1 MLPALAFAAEPSFP
15 YACAAPADEACPC
28 GSGLGFDRC
37 CALPELAERQLTR
50 LAVSRW
56 ASARGVEAQLEVML
70 REVIRSAPGS
80 GAGVPRGLGAGFSV
94 LDALAPPTGY
104 RGSDYHLPERLRL
117 ACFDFLLEE
126 ASLVREARTHDATQ
140 LPRPEHPGL
149 ALLFDRLLE
158 LRTEALLHA
167 SPRPVRALAHG
178 ELTILERLQR
188 IRFVEHRST
197 SCPGQG
203 PTHPGFELELKGA
216 SQRPLPMPRCSCGS
230 DVGCLHVLAA
240 IDLTLSRIVDP
251 LRAGAWHGLADEL
264 ATPDWSRALEALKD
278 ARVPTGLARRPRPE
292 QLGRRP
298 LAFVLGRDGMAR
310 LLVTPWLMPAAGDAP
325 ERAATGADLWDR
337 GLDPRDEDRSVLGAF
352 GILKKSFSGRGG
364 VTARIERGQDLQ
376 ALLGHPR
383 VHLDTATGPRVAVST
398 GHLGLLVRPAT
409 AASGADAGVEVL
421 TAVDGE
427 PVPTEALEQPG
438 KDDSS
443 ALVWIDRARARVKI
457 VNPGAEPAAVAI
469 VLASLARVKGRFPV
483 EAEPALMEQ
492 LDVLQ
497 GVLPLAVDPG
507 LVAEDVP
514 PSTTLLVRLEL
525 LAHGLAVTLL
535 ALPLVGATPQPP
547 GAGPA
552 RVLSVVNGR
561 RRQVWRALEA
571 ERAAAL
577 ALVEA
582 LQLPDPESAALAW
595 ELDDDAAAHALV
607 TRVREAAADRASD
620 DPGST
625 ASLPPLLVEWVGHE
639 VRCAGA
645 FRLDDFKVK
654 VGGRKRD
661 WFGVDGRVEVDGVSV
676 GLAALLRALREGRT
690 VLRADDG
697 ALLAL
702 GGELA
707 ARLAGLEQVLTRDDE
722 GDLAAGPAA
731 ALTIADL
738 VDDGAV
744 LDASPDFLALRDRM
758 RASAARPCPVPETF
772 QGALRPYQAEGFRWL
787 ARLSGWAPGGVL
799 ADDMGLGKTL
809 QALALLCERAGKGPA
824 LVLAPT
830 SVCANWRDEAARFAP
845 GLRVSLY
852 RDADRSTGVDALR
865 GLGPGDVLVASYGL
879 LVSNAAAFEE
889 ATFATLVIDEAQ
901 AVKNAATRRAQVVRA
916 LKAEFTVALSG
927 TPLENHLGEL
937 WSLYRIVYPAL
948 LGSWASFK
956 LRFAEPI
963 EQFGRE
969 DARLALAATLRPFL
983 LRRTKAEVAPEL
995 PARTELVVPVVLS
1008 PPELQRYEESR
1019 RAIVAHLQKLRD
1031 LPKAKRRIHFLA
1043 ALTEL
1048 RLLACHPRLRDR
1060 TSALPSAKLER
1071 FLDLL
1076 PELSEGGHRTLIFS
1090 QWTRHLALVREALD
1104 AAAVRYL
1111 YLDGETPP
1119 EARDALVRRF
1129 QGGEGAL
1136 FLVSLRAG
1144 GSGLNLTGADY
1155 VVHLNPWWNPA
1166 VEDQAT
1172 DRAHRIGQTRP
1183 VTVLR
1188 LVSRD
1193 TIEEKV
1199 RALQEKKRRLVDG
1212 VLEGMGAAS
1221 RLSLEELEALVM
1233 DPPRPG
1239 PPRGPP
1245 GEEVESPRAGSPSGA

>member
-1 MLPALAFAAEPSFP
+1 MLPAPALAAEPSFP
-15 YACAAPADEACPC
+15 YASPAPADEPCPC
-28 GSGLGFDRC
+28 GSGVGFDRC
-37 CALPELAERQLTR
+37 CAVPELADRQLTR

-56 ASARGVEAQLEVML
+56 AVAHGVEAQLEVML
-70 REVIRSAPGS
+70 REVIRAAPGS
-80 GAGVPRGLGAGFSV
+80 GAGVPRGLFSGFTV

-104 RGSDYHLPERLRL
+104 RGSDFHLPERLRL

-126 ASLVREARTHDATQ
+126 AALVREAQAHDATR

-158 LRTEALLHA
+158 LRAEALRRA
-167 SPRPVRALAHG
+167 SPRPVRALAHCA
-178 ELTILERLQR
+178 ISIHDRLQR
-188 IRFVEHRST
+188 LRFVEHRST
-197 SCPGQG
+197 SCPGRG
-203 PTHPGFELELKGA
+203 PDHPSFELELKGA
-216 SQRPLPMPRCSCGS
+216 SERPLPMPRCSCGS
-230 DVGCLHVLAA
+230 DVGCIHVLAA

-264 ATPDWSRALEALKD
+264 ATPDWSRALAAIKD
-278 ARVPTGLARRPRPE
+278 VRVPTGLGRRPRPE
-292 QLGRRP
+292 RLGARP
-298 LAFVLGRDGMAR
+298 LAFVLGRDGMGQ
-310 LLVTPWLMPAAGDAP
+310 LLVTPWLMPPEGDTP
-325 ERAATGADLWDR
+325 ERAATGADLW
-337 GLDPRDEDRSVLGAF
+337 GSGHEPREEDRSVLGAF
-352 GILKKSFSGRGG
+352 GLAKRTFSGRGG
-364 VTARIERGQDLQ
+364 VTARVERGQDLH

-383 VHLDTATGPRVAVST
+383 VHLDTGAGPRVAVST
-398 GHLGLLVRPAT
+398 GTLGLLVRPAT
-409 AASGADAGVEVL
+409 AAGGADAGVEVQ

-427 PVPTEALEQPG
+427 PVPMEALETPG

-443 ALVWIDRARARVKI
+443 ALVWIDRAGARVKI
-457 VNPGAEPAAVAI
+457 VNPGEEPAAVAI
-469 VLASLARVKGRFPV
+469 VLASLARVKGRFPA

-552 RVLSVVNGR
+552 RVLSVVDGR

-571 ERAAAL
+571 ERGAAL

-582 LQLPDPESAALAW
+582 LQLPDPESAALTW

-607 TRVREAAADRASD
+607 TRVREAARDS
-620 DPGST
+620 G
-625 ASLPPLLVEWVGHE
+625 LLVEWVGHE
-639 VRCAGA
+639 VRCARGV
-645 FRLDDFKVK
+645 RLDDFKVQ

-661 WFGVDGRVEVDGVSV
+661 WFGVKGQVEVDGVSV

-707 ARLAGLEQVLTRDDE
+707 ARLAGLEQVLGRDDD

-731 ALTIADL
+731 LITIADL

-744 LDASPDFLALRDRM
+744 LDGSPDFLALRDRM

-772 QGALRPYQAEGFRWL
+772 RAQLRPYQAEGFRWL
-787 ARLSGWAPGGVL
+787 ARLCGWAPGGVL

-809 QALALLCERAGKGPA
+809 QALALLCERAAEGPA

-916 LKAEFTVALSG
+916 LKAGFTVALSG

-937 WSLYRIVYPAL
+937 WSLYRIVHPAL
-948 LGSWASFK
+948 LGSWPSFK

-963 EQFGRE
+963 EQLGRE
-969 DARLALAATLRPFL
+969 DARLALAATIRPFL

-1019 RAIVAHLQKLRD
+1019 RAIVAHLERIRD
-1031 LPKAKRRIHFLA
+1031 LPKAKKRIHFLA

-1071 FLDLL
+1071 FLELL
-1076 PELSEGGHRTLIFS
+1076 PELSGGGHRTLVFS

-1119 EARDALVRRF
+1119 AERDALVRRF

-1155 VVHLNPWWNPA
+1155 VVHLDPWWNPA

-1193 TIEEKV
+1193 TIEERV
-1199 RALQEKKRRLVDG
+1199 RALQERKRRLVDG

-1239 PPRGPP
+1239 RGPAP
-1245 GEEVESPRAGSPSGA
+1245 EEAGSPRAGSP